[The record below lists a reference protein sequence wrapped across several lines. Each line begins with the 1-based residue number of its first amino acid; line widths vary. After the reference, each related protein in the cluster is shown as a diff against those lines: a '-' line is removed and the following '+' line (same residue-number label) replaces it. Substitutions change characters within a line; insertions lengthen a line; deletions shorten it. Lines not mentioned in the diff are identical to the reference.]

1 MAKYYIL
8 MNEHTEEGY
17 TLCFKYLKYI
27 DIIYKYIAKLKIN
40 GINVQSII
48 DMLILDIRK
57 ELK

>member
-1 MAKYYIL
+1 

-17 TLCFKYLKYI
+17 TLCFKYLKCI
-27 DIIYKYIAKLKIN
+27 DIIYKYIAKVKIN